1 MQLIGKRL
9 CVCQVST
16 EGTVSRSQ
24 TGHSDNGQKCADF
37 TLTSASGIS
46 SIADLILNIRQRLH
60 EHSKYTCKPCGSTF
74 ESMDQ
79 LLCHETTHEGERFV
93 CAEVDCLC
101 SYASKSGLK
110 KHVNT
115 MHNKV
120 YRYQCETCDRGFTC
134 RSRYYDHLAAHTG
147 VKRHTCTICGM
158 KFMNKSSLKTHV
170 LHFHPKET
178 AHIL

>member
-37 TLTSASGIS
+37 TCTSASGIS

-79 LLCHETTHEGERFV
+79 LLCHKRLMKVSDLFV
-93 CAEVDCLC
+93 RRWTVCVRTPLRAD
-101 SYASKSGLK
+101 
-110 KHVNT
+110 
-115 MHNKV
+115 
-120 YRYQCETCDRGFTC
+120 
-134 RSRYYDHLAAHTG
+134 
-147 VKRHTCTICGM
+147 
-158 KFMNKSSLKTHV
+158 
-170 LHFHPKET
+170 
-178 AHIL
+178 